1 MNFVTLSA
9 ALAAVLAAV
18 TALVVVGLYLLR
30 PPPQRLRV
38 ASTLLWERV
47 VASRRRVS
55 QRWRWWLSLLLA
67 LLIALALVIAVAGP
81 EADAPAGERRE
92 LVLVIDNSPTM
103 GAWRSDGRTRLDHA
117 LDAAR
122 AEIAAAPPGT
132 RFHVADTMRTASSA
146 GVVDAPAAQST
157 LDRIGAGQGGQP
169 AFPDLSLLPIS
180 KVGREVVFF
189 TDGVNPMALPAGL
202 RRVSAFEA
210 GPNLGITAFS
220 VRALATDAT
229 RHEAFVE
236 IANAGRAAVE
246 AVVSISGPGRATQRR
261 SVKVPGRGFASVTL
275 SVSDFGGGA
284 LRAALESADDRL
296 ELDDVAYA
304 FLPLNR
310 VLRVGLVTPGNA
322 ALERALRLDP
332 RVRLTVMSPS
342 RYGRGGSFDAW
353 VFDRFTPPAAPLA
366 PVLAFRPGDAGWIT
380 PASRPLATPAVASW
394 LPDQPVLDNVSLADV
409 QLDRAAALRVGD
421 RPVQVLAR
429 SAEGQALVTAS
440 ARAPRWVAT
449 GFAVEDSN
457 FAAQASFPVF
467 LANAMQWLTEDNP
480 VRAEGVGLV
489 RAPLAAARASGMSAG
504 PLATRPVPGATLLS
518 VPAPDFVTLEA
529 PGERLRML
537 VNVLD
542 PAVTDINASDL
553 PPGADGTAPPAAAR
567 QSGGLPAWWWI
578 ALAALLL
585 LLAEWLAFH
594 RRWTV

>member
-1 MNFVTLSA
+1 MNFVTLSPALAA
-9 ALAAVLAAV
+9 ALAASA
-18 TALVVVGLYLLR
+18 ALVVVGFYLLR

-47 VASRRRVS
+47 VAARRRVN

-67 LLIALALVIAVAGP
+67 LIIAVGLALAVAGP
-81 EADAPAGERRE
+81 ESDAPRGERRDLL
-92 LVLVIDNSPTM
+92 LVVDNSPTM

-122 AEIAAAPPGT
+122 AEIAAAPPGA
-132 RFHVADTMRTASSA
+132 RFHVADTMRTASGA
-146 GVVDAPAAQST
+146 GLVEATEARAA
-157 LDRIGAGQGGQP
+157 LDRIGAGLGGQP
-169 AFPDLSLLPIS
+169 TFPDLSLLPAGEA
-180 KVGREVVFF
+180 GRETVFF
-189 TDGVNPMALPAGL
+189 TDGVSPMALPEGL
-202 RRVSAFEA
+202 RRVSVFEA
-210 GPNLGITAFS
+210 GPNLGITAFGI
-220 VRALATDAT
+220 RALATDAT

-236 IANAGRAAVE
+236 IANAGGAAVE
-246 AVVSISGPGRATQRR
+246 AVVSISGPGRAAQRR

-284 LRAALESADDRL
+284 LRAAVETADDRL

-322 ALERALRLDP
+322 TLERALRLDP
-332 RVRLTVMSPS
+332 RVRLTVMAPS

-366 PVLAFRPGDAGWIT
+366 PVLVFRPGEADWIT
-380 PASRPLATPAVASW
+380 PASRPVAAPAVASW

-409 QLDRAAALRVGD
+409 QLDRAAALRTAD
-421 RPVQVLAR
+421 RPVEVLAR
-429 SAEGQALVTAS
+429 SADGQALITAS
-440 ARAPRWVAT
+440 ARVPRWVAT
-449 GFAVEDSN
+449 GFSLDDTN
-457 FAAQASFPVF
+457 FSAQASFPVF
-467 LANAMQWLTEDNP
+467 LANTMQWLTEDNP
-480 VRAEGVGLV
+480 VRAAGVGLV
-489 RAPLAAARASGMSAG
+489 RAPLAAARASGVSAG
-504 PLATRPVPGATLLS
+504 SLVTRPVPGATLVS
-518 VPAPDFVTLEA
+518 VPTPDFVTLEA

-553 PPGADGTAPPAAAR
+553 PSGPDAGARPATPQQPGGMPV
-567 QSGGLPAWWWI
+567 WWWV
-578 ALAALLL
+578 ALAAAAL
-585 LLAEWLAFH
+585 LLAEWVAFH

>member
-1 MNFVTLSA
+1 MNFVTLSPALAA
-9 ALAAVLAAV
+9 ALAASA
-18 TALVVVGLYLLR
+18 ALVVVGFYLLR

-47 VASRRRVS
+47 VAARRRVN

-67 LLIALALVIAVAGP
+67 LIIAVGLVLAVAGP
-81 EADAPAGERRE
+81 ESDAPQGERRDLL
-92 LVLVIDNSPTM
+92 LVVDNSPTM

-146 GVVDAPAAQST
+146 GLVDAAEARAT
-157 LDRIGAGQGGQP
+157 LDRIGAGLGGQP
-169 AFPDLSLLPIS
+169 TFPDLSLLPAGEA
-180 KVGREVVFF
+180 GREAVFF
-189 TDGVNPMALPAGL
+189 TDGVNPMALPEGL
-202 RRVSAFEA
+202 RSVSVFEA
-210 GPNLGITAFS
+210 GPNLGITAFGI
-220 VRALATDAT
+220 RALATDAT

-236 IANAGRAAVE
+236 IANAGGAAVD
-246 AVVSISGPGRATQRR
+246 AVVTISGPGRTAQRR

-275 SVSDFGGGA
+275 SVSDFSGGA
-284 LRAALESADDRL
+284 LRAAVETGDDRF
-296 ELDDVAYA
+296 ELDDVAYG

-310 VLRVGLVTPGNA
+310 VMRVGLVTPGNA

-332 RVRLTVMSPS
+332 RVRLTVMAPS

-366 PVLAFRPGDAGWIT
+366 PVLVFRPGEADWIT
-380 PASRPLATPAVASW
+380 PATRPVAAPAVASW

-409 QLDRAAALRVGD
+409 QLDRAAALRTAD
-421 RPVQVLAR
+421 RPVEVLAR
-429 SAEGQALVTAS
+429 SADGQALITAS
-440 ARAPRWVAT
+440 ARVPRWVAT
-449 GFAVEDSN
+449 GFSLDDTN
-457 FAAQASFPVF
+457 FSAQASFPVF

-480 VRAEGVGLV
+480 VRAAGVGLV
-489 RAPLAAARASGMSAG
+489 RAPIAAARASSVSAG
-504 PLATRPVPGATLLS
+504 SLAARPVPGATLVS
-518 VPAPDFVTLEA
+518 VPTPDFVTLEA

-553 PPGADGTAPPAAAR
+553 PSGPDAGARPATPQQR
-567 QSGGLPAWWWI
+567 GGMPVWWWI
-578 ALAALLL
+578 ALAAAALLL
-585 LLAEWLAFH
+585 VEWVAFH

>member
-1 MNFVTLSA
+1 VNFATLSPA
-9 ALAAVLAAV
+9 LALALAAA
-18 TALVVVGLYLLR
+18 TALLVVAVYLLR
-30 PPPQRLRV
+30 PPPQRVRV

-47 VASRRRVS
+47 AASRRRVS

-67 LLIALALVIAVAGP
+67 LLIALGLALAIAGP
-81 EADAPAGERRE
+81 ESDVAPGERRE
-92 LVLVIDNSPTM
+92 LLLVVDNSPSM

-117 LDAAR
+117 LEAAR
-122 AEIAAAPPGT
+122 SEIDAAPPGA
-132 RFHVADTMRTASSA
+132 RFHVADTMRSVSSA
-146 GVVDAPAAQST
+146 GLVDAQTARAT
-157 LDRIGAGQGGQP
+157 LVRIGAGQGGQP
-169 AFPDLSLLPIS
+169 VFPDLSLLPVGAS
-180 KVGREVVFF
+180 GRELVFV
-189 TDGVNPMALPAGL
+189 TDGVHPMPLPGGV
-202 RRVSAFEA
+202 RRVSVFES

-220 VRALATDAT
+220 IRALATDAT

-236 IANAGRAAVE
+236 IANAGASAVD
-246 AVVSISGPGRATQRR
+246 AMVTISGPGRSAQRR
-261 SVKVPGRGFASVTL
+261 GVRVPGRGFAAVTL
-275 SVSDFGGGA
+275 NVSDFGGGA
-284 LRAALESADDRL
+284 LRAAVEADDDRL

-332 RVRLTVMSPS
+332 RVRLTVMAPS

-353 VFDRFTPPAAPLA
+353 VFDRFTPSAAPLA
-366 PVLAFRPGDAGWIT
+366 PVLVLRPGEAGWIT
-380 PASRPLATPAVASW
+380 PASRPLAAPAVASW

-409 QLDRAAALRVGD
+409 QLDRAAALRIAD
-421 RPVQVLAR
+421 QPVEVLAR
-429 SAEGQALVTAS
+429 SADGQALVTAS
-440 ARAPRWVAT
+440 TRAPRWVAT
-449 GFAVEDSN
+449 GFAIDDTN

-504 PLATRPVPGATLLS
+504 ALAARAVPGGTLLS

-529 PGERLRML
+529 SGERLRML

-553 PPGADGTAPPAAAR
+553 PPGPDGAAR
-567 QSGGLPAWWWI
+567 SRVAQQPGGLPAWWWI
-578 ALAALLL
+578 ALVALLL
-585 LLAEWLAFH
+585 LVAEWVTFH